1 MSEMNNN
8 QGVQAQAQA
17 EPEITLTLT
26 PDEVAS
32 ENEKKL
38 AELEAKQDP
47 AAVKD
52 PLEEMKLTDAE
63 RKTVEDF
70 SKKIDRI

>member
-38 AELEAKQDP
+38 A
-47 AAVKD
+47 
-52 PLEEMKLTDAE
+52 
-63 RKTVEDF
+63 
-70 SKKIDRI
+70 